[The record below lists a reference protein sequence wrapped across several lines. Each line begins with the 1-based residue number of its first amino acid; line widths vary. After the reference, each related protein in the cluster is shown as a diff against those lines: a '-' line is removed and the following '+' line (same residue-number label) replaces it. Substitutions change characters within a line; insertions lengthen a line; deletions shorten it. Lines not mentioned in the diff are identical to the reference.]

1 MIFYLIVSGKNA
13 GLTNEQMKNLQ
24 KAGSVVTVSHKGKL
38 ADIQKLKEDK
48 EEKILGLDP
57 DSFEWDLDSE
67 ALDKIPN
74 VKAIITQSTS
84 FDWVKPKELKK
95 KNIFVC
101 NCPGFS
107 SDSVAEYALCMA
119 IEASRRLAMNIK
131 KGWKVDW
138 NQKPMLLKGKT
149 AGIIGLGR
157 IGTRMAELMDGIG
170 MNVVY
175 WSKKTRDKRFR
186 YVSLNELFQTSD
198 VVMPAL
204 IENDKTRKLITKK
217 LIDAM
222 KPTAMIVGINRVK
235 AILDEDYIIKRVTET
250 KLGGYAFEG
259 DSAKELSSYKG
270 NIWALP
276 AMAWY
281 TQDSLKN
288 LLAIWVDNMIS
299 IAKGKYQ
306 NIVN

>member
-1 MIFYLIVSGKNA
+1 MEFYLIVSGKNA
-13 GLTNEQMKNLQ
+13 GLIEQQMSNLRRL
-24 KAGSVVTVSHKGKL
+24 GTVITISHKGKL

-57 DSFEWDLDSE
+57 DSFEWDLDSK
-67 ALDKIPN
+67 AFDKIPN
-74 VKAIITQSTS
+74 VKAVITQSTS

-95 KNIFVC
+95 KNIVVC

-131 KGWKVDW
+131 NGWKVDW
-138 NQKPMLLKGKT
+138 NQKPMLLKDKT
-149 AGIIGLGR
+149 VGIIGLGR
-157 IGTRMAELMDGIG
+157 IGRRMAEVMQGIG
-170 MNVVY
+170 TKVIY
-175 WSKKTRDKRFR
+175 WSRKTRDKRFT
-186 YVSLNELFQTSD
+186 YVNLDKLFKVSD

-204 IENDKTRKLITKK
+204 VENGETKKLITKK
-217 LIDAM
+217 HVDSI
-222 KPTAMIVGINRVK
+222 KPTSIIVGINRVK
-235 AILDEDYIIKRVTET
+235 ALLDENYIMGKVRRG

-288 LLAIWVDNMIS
+288 LLALWVDNMIS
-299 IAKGKYQ
+299 IAKGKSQ